1 MKTSRLLAATALVLG
16 ANTAFATAI
25 NTVGGGGSEANL
37 QTIVDN
43 ITLAPVFHDSSTNV
57 YTDHIADGADATWG
71 ISASGGSVSTMVIE
85 LAGNAGTNTFGIY
98 DSSNPTKFVQL
109 FGGSAT
115 TGSQTLLSIKA
126 DGSVWVNLAD
136 TGVDFAGNSFGYY
149 LGTNSGKFYSDSKL
163 NGGNDQMVALQGNG
177 VDTIQIG
184 GIASG
189 TWSKNEYI
197 LAWEDVALPKS
208 DWDYNDMVLM
218 VESVEPKSSVSE
230 PATLA
235 LLGLGLVG
243 LGLARRK

>member
-1 MKTSRLLAATALVLG
+1 MTTLRLLTAAALVMG
-16 ANTAFATAI
+16 ANSAFATAI
-25 NTVGGGGSEANL
+25 NPVGGNGSEASL

-57 YTDHIADGADATWG
+57 YTDHIADGGDATWAVT
-71 ISASGGSVSTMVIE
+71 ASGGSVSTMIIE
-85 LAGNAGTNTFGIY
+85 LAGNASSNTFGIY
-98 DSSNPTKFVQL
+98 DSSDPTKFVQL
-109 FGGSAT
+109 FDGAAT
-115 TGSQTLLSIKA
+115 AGSQAMLSIKA
-126 DGSVWVNLAD
+126 DGSVWLNVIND
-136 TGVDFAGNSFGYY
+136 TGIDFAGNSFGYY
-149 LGTNSGKFYSDSKL
+149 LDTGSTKFYSDSKL

-184 GIASG
+184 GLAAG

-197 LAWEDVALPKS
+197 LAWEDVALPNS

-218 VESVEPKSSVSE
+218 VESVEPVSE

-235 LLGLGLVG
+235 LLGLGLMG